1 VAQGKNGFAAATG
14 AALIAVGLAA
24 CSSQPQTVAAG
35 TAWVKINGIEAMK
48 TDHVRCTQVQW
59 LKMIEIGDSMSGARL
74 FVDEAAATPN
84 AKSVHIR
91 NLGGFTGLYS
101 EGDGGNANTT
111 FGDGRLTVTGTA
123 DGSDKDNQPATA
135 KFDISVRC

>member
-24 CSSQPQTVAAG
+24 CSSHSQTVAAS
-35 TAWVKINGIEAMK
+35 TAWIKINGIEAMK
-48 TDHVRCTQVQW
+48 TDHVQCTQVQW
-59 LKMIEIGDSMSGARL
+59 LKTIEIGDSMAGARL
-74 FVDEAAATPN
+74 FVDETAATPN
-84 AKSVHIR
+84 AKSVRIR

-101 EGDGGNANTT
+101 EGDGGNADSTSA
-111 FGDGRLTVTGTA
+111 DGRFRVTGTA

-135 KFDISVRC
+135 KFDISVKC